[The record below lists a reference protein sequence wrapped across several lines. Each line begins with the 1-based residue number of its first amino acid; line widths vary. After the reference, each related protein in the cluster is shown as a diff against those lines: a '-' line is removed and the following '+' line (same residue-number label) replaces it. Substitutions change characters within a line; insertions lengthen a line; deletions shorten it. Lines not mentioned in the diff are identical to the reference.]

1 MYKCTLFHSVTGN
14 QWLKSKHYINYFI
27 INRLHEIIPEHMNI
41 QLQNT
46 TWWNEIKPTLWHC
59 LFPSIPS
66 IHHNSIIRLSHGA
79 PLHGTPNGTTR
90 SSLCWTRTL
99 PTACEAFSADCVIY
113 KIIIKDISSRKSTY
127 CFCFTKWP
135 SIPSGHLFN
144 NRSIVVSRLK
154 LELNTLL

>member
-1 MYKCTLFHSVTGN
+1 MYKCTLFHSVAGN

-113 KIIIKDISSRKSTY
+113 KYQSRT
-127 CFCFTKWP
+127 FHHVNQLTAFALQN
-135 SIPSGHLFN
+135 GHQSL
-144 NRSIVVSRLK
+144 VVICL
-154 LELNTLL
+154 TIGQLL